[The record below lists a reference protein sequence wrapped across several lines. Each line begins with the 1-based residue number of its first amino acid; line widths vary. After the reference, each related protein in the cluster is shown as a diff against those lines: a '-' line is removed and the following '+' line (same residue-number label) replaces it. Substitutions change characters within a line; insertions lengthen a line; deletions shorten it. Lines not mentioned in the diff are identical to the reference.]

1 VAVSLVVAMGRED
14 ILVPEMRQISII
26 ALVSACVAA
35 FALAGCGTSS
45 SSSSAGGSAVGTS
58 TSGSIHFAKTKF
70 LLHAGLAFGAFHRYV
85 YKPFRAGVFGH
96 PFLHKLS
103 LIKAGLAVL
112 FIKHELTIAA
122 VDVRSSKLLRRLFSP
137 LTAVAAKL
145 GALRSA
151 ITGGSVSAAD
161 IGGVQS
167 QLSSIGTTAS
177 SHGQAIQDALPSAGQ
192 LASGG

>member
-1 VAVSLVVAMGRED
+1 
-14 ILVPEMRQISII
+14 MRQLTLI
-26 ALVSACVAA
+26 ALVSMSVAG
-35 FALAGCGTSS
+35 FTVAGCGSS
-45 SSSSAGGSAVGTS
+45 SSNSSAGGSAVSSSSSGT
-58 TSGSIHFAKTKF
+58 THFAKTKF
-70 LLHAGLAFGAFHRYV
+70 LLHAGLAFGAFHRYI
-85 YKPFRAGVFGH
+85 YKPFRAGVFSH

-103 LIKAGLAVL
+103 LLKAGLAAL
-112 FIKHELTIAA
+112 FITHELKIAA
-122 VDVRSSKLLRRLFSP
+122 VDVRSSKLLSRLFSP

-151 ITGGSVSAAD
+151 ITGGSVSASD

-167 QLSSIGTTAS
+167 QRSSIGSTAS